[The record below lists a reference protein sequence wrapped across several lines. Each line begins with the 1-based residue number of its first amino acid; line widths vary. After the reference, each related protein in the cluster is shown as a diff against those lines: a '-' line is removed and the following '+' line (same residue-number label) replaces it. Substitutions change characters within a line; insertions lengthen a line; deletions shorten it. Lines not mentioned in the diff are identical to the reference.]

1 MIMNWGKKRQDSIQV
16 EVQANLQMCDDTW
29 ERLLC
34 ALERFEHVVEYKH
47 GYDIPRAVAT
57 RLDRH
62 EDKGNIQESQIEV
75 ETEVQLQIQA
85 FKYIVKTVKSETET
99 WLLQDFI
106 CWLAGRECRTMGRD
120 PLPLSIVD
128 EYAIPV
134 LQCILG
140 ERFTLP
146 KIPDASTP
154 PTQEDILDVIPK
166 IGEGQIK
173 TDNIEK
179 RFQDDPNQQA
189 TRHRHERGDF
199 QNGMERLKTM
209 AESVKE
215 ENWFKRFVKEKRWQS
230 R

>member
-1 MIMNWGKKRQDSIQV
+1 MNLGKKRQDSIQV
-16 EVQANLQMCDDTW
+16 GMQANLQMCDDTW

-62 EDKGNIQESQIEV
+62 EDKGNIQESEIEV
-75 ETEVQLQIQA
+75 ELEVQVQIEA
-85 FKYIVKTVKSETET
+85 FKYIVKTVQSETET

-106 CWLAGRECRTMGRD
+106 SWLAGRERKTIKPE
-120 PLPLSIVD
+120 PLPLSVVD

-140 ERFTLP
+140 ESFKLP
-146 KIPDASTP
+146 KISDLPSTP
-154 PTQEDILDVIPK
+154 PTKRDIK
-166 IGEGQIK
+166 EAMEKGIGPAQID
-173 TDNIEK
+173 TDYIEK
-179 RFQDDPNQQA
+179 RFQDNPNQKA
-189 TRHRHERGDF
+189 TQNYHQRGEFRD
-199 QNGMERLKTM
+199 GMERLK
-209 AESVKE
+209 AIAKSCKE
-215 ENWFKRFVKEKRWQS
+215 ERWFERFVKEKRWQN